1 MAARIEQQYPDV
13 RHLRPEEVVFS
24 SGGRP
29 QQQQKQQLVDT
40 RTAAERRVSVLP
52 GAIPL
57 SELERRL
64 VLDEPEDSNVEYV
77 LYCTIGKR
85 SSDEVRRLSQRH
97 PKAAPRLCNLR
108 GSVLAWAHAG
118 LPLADE
124 NSKSIHCYASPWA
137 LLPEGYEPVVFSPW
151 GLLMATLRPQG

>member
-1 MAARIEQQYPDV
+1 MAARLEHQYPDV
-13 RHLRPEEVVFS
+13 RHVRPEDVFS
-24 SGGRP
+24 SGDRRP
-29 QQQQKQQLVDT
+29 QQQKQLVDT

-64 VLDEPEDSNVEYV
+64 VLGENEDSNVECV

-85 SSDEVRRLSQRH
+85 SSDEVRRLARLH
-97 PKAAPRLCNLR
+97 PRAAPRLCNLR

-124 NSKSIHCYASPWA
+124 NSKSVHCYASPWA
-137 LLPEGYEPVVFSPW
+137 LLPEGYEPVVFSPL
-151 GLLMATLRPQG
+151 GLLMAALRPQG